1 MDIGGWLQELGL
13 GQYEPAFRE
22 NAVDSAILPECD
34 RSGGCWRG
42 PGQRRRAGR
51 NWITRAVHRQ
61 IAGLFVVEDKG
72 EHELKGVAEKAQ
84 LYRIVRAAAADG
96 AAVRARRH
104 HWSAAARN
112 STTSCA
118 AGSVRVAA
126 RGSSC

>member
-1 MDIGGWLQELGL
+1 M
-13 GQYEPAFRE
+13 
-22 NAVDSAILPECD
+22 
-34 RSGGCWRG
+34 RSKRRLLAR
-42 PGQRRRAGR
+42 PGQSAAAPGEI
-51 NWITRAVHRQ
+51 WITRAVHRQ

-96 AAVRARRH
+96 AAVRGRRRR
-104 HWSAAARN
+104 WSAAARN

-118 AGSVRVAA
+118 AGSARVAA